1 MKNILSFFDYVFYI
15 VCKRYSNTN
24 SSSAEGT
31 AFCIVS
37 ALQGFNLISCLLIFE
52 LIKEDKTLLNKGLVI
67 CTMIV
72 LFILNYIKYIYKE
85 NNNFEIMKERWGNQ
99 IEPNKIALVTL
110 YIILSVVLVLGLSI
124 YIGSKKY

>member
-37 ALQGFNLISCLLIFE
+37 VLQGFNLISCLLIFE
-52 LIKEDKTLLNKGLVI
+52 LIKEDKTLLNKLLII
-67 CTMIV
+67 CIMIG
-72 LFILNYIKYIYKE
+72 LFIINYIKYIYKE

-99 IEPNKIALVTL
+99 IEPNKISLVTL
-110 YIILSVVLVLGLSI
+110 YIILSVILVLGLSI